1 MGCCFVARRHRA
13 VGGIGA
19 SPSASPVYRCRHS
32 ELRLG
37 GVCHIDVSCLND
49 RIRLPYRKRVR
60 PWTALYMRHAVGRP
74 VDWLGSLKSAFGDGW
89 LFFAAVLIYLVANSG
104 IIPKWLGER
113 RGAQAQERAEVAED
127 RRQLIEN
134 YEDEA
139 TNQRRWRIEDA
150 QRYEMRLSTQDE
162 RIERQEQTIARLAAA
177 VESCE
182 RGNARLRHLIGNLF
196 QHIAAQRA
204 AERRRGVVPI
214 PYDGWREALNI
225 SPDLD
230 QRLRAL
236 FEDIPEVDVPDGTG
250 C

>member
-1 MGCCFVARRHRA
+1 M
-13 VGGIGA
+13 
-19 SPSASPVYRCRHS
+19 
-32 ELRLG
+32 
-37 GVCHIDVSCLND
+37 
-49 RIRLPYRKRVR
+49 
-60 PWTALYMRHAVGRP
+60 
-74 VDWLGSLKSAFGDGW
+74 DWLAALKSALGEGW
-89 LFFAAVLIYLVANSG
+89 LFGAAVIVYLVVNSG
-104 IIPKWLGER
+104 IVPKLLGER

-139 TNQRRWRIEDA
+139 TNQRRWRLEDA
-150 QRYEMRLSTQDE
+150 QRYEMRLAGQDE

-204 AERRRGVVPI
+204 AERQRGVAPI

-230 QRLRAL
+230 HRLRAL
-236 FEDIPEVDVPDGTG
+236 FEDIPDVNLPDTPREAG